1 MDERIVMVGAGY
13 WSQFQVEGWRDAGAP
28 LVAIGNRRV
37 ENASVLAQRYGVS
50 RCYGDVAHMLD
61 AERPTLVDVCL
72 PPVAQE
78 PAVRAAIERGIP
90 TICQKPF
97 GIDLAQ
103 AAARASVAASSSACA
118 PATAR
123 GRRPTWTAS
132 RTSSRCPSSWCA
144 RPRCTSSTP
153 SAS

>member
-37 ENASVLAQRYGVS
+37 ENASVLAQRYGVP

-78 PAVRAAIERGIP
+78 PAV
-90 TICQKPF
+90 TW
-97 GIDLAQ
+97 
-103 AAARASVAASSSACA
+103 
-118 PATAR
+118 
-123 GRRPTWTAS
+123 RRPRA
-132 RTSSRCPSSWCA
+132 
-144 RPRCTSSTP
+144 
-153 SAS
+153 